1 MSLKRT
7 YLCQESSKF
16 KKQKTKVNG
25 SARKKTRQP
34 RTVPVYVNAKESTT
48 LQALS
53 MDQRPKMKCKRQA
66 NNQPP
71 ATESKAK
78 KLRIVPVPTKAPAET
93 IQKGW
98 GFKLRFL
105 NEMKNRSNG
114 TGT

>member
-1 MSLKRT
+1 MSLKKRT

-25 SARKKTRQP
+25 SAGKKTRQP

-53 MDQRPKMKCKRQA
+53 MDQRPKMKRKRQA
-66 NNQPP
+66 NDQHS
-71 ATESKAK
+71 TTGFKAK
-78 KLRIVPVPTKAPAET
+78 KLEMISVPTEASTET

-98 GFKLRFL
+98 GFK
-105 NEMKNRSNG
+105 
-114 TGT
+114 